1 MDHHNR
7 YSGRDGSGDRS
18 GARTR
23 PRSEHAPRDEARVR
37 KPRQTAVPAQAD
49 DLAGPESSPGQAVRR
64 MLSSRQTLRR
74 AILLHD
80 ILGPPKALQRREERW

>member
-7 YSGRDGSGDRS
+7 YSGRDGSADRS
-18 GARTR
+18 GARAR
-23 PRSEHAPRDEARVR
+23 PRSERAARDEAPVH
-37 KPRQTAVPAQAD
+37 KLRQTDVPAQAD
-49 DLAGPESSPGQAVRR
+49 ALAWPEASPGQAVRR